1 MKASTSCRSAKGLV
15 VLSQFLIL
23 ISIASL
29 AGGAHAATT
38 LISDSVSTR
47 AVAFESGTM
56 KPEPFVLT
64 PTVDFGTDNRTRVVI
79 FAMNLDLLAG
89 EGVSALTSD
98 AEDAAHNHYSMTVE
112 YVGQV

>member
-1 MKASTSCRSAKGLV
+1 MKSSTSCRSAKGLIGLIELV
-15 VLSQFLIL
+15 VLVSVGGLVSAARAATNPPVL
-23 ISIASL
+23 ISTSA
-29 AGGAHAATT
+29 
-38 LISDSVSTR
+38 STR

-89 EGVSALTSD
+89 EPVSALTSD
-98 AEDAAHNHYSMTVE
+98 AED
-112 YVGQV
+112 